1 LNHQNKFI
9 KIHLTKFIKIFK
21 FNTLYFVKNKTIS
34 YKGAINM
41 QTIAGKVAL
50 ITGAGRGIGRATAI
64 AFAQEGI
71 HVGLVGR
78 TLENLQQVAEQL
90 KQYGVKVAIA
100 AANVADLDSITT
112 AVESIREE
120 LGAIDILVNNAG
132 ISKFGNFMDL
142 TPEEWTNIIDVN
154 VKGVYYTTRAV
165 LPEMIERNTGDIIN
179 ISSTAGQKGAP
190 ITSAYTASKAA
201 VIGLSESL
209 MLEVRKKNIR
219 VTTLTPSTVATDM
232 AVELN
237 LTDGNPERVMQAEDL
252 ADLMVAQLKL
262 HPRVVL
268 KHAGLWSTNP

>member
-1 LNHQNKFI
+1 MRIVLKTNHNLFFRLN
-9 KIHLTKFIKIFK
+9 KI
-21 FNTLYFVKNKTIS
+21 IS
-34 YKGAINM
+34 TEGEKNM

-50 ITGAGRGIGRATAI
+50 ITGAGRGIGRATAV

-78 TLENLQQVAEQL
+78 TLENLQQVAEEL
-90 KQYGVKVAIA
+90 KRYDVKVAIA
-100 AANVADLDSITT
+100 AANVADLDSITA
-112 AVESIREE
+112 AVESIRVE

-190 ITSAYTASKAA
+190 ITSAYSASKAA

-237 LTDGNPERVMQAEDL
+237 LTDGNPEKVMQAEDL

>member
-1 LNHQNKFI
+1 
-9 KIHLTKFIKIFK
+9 
-21 FNTLYFVKNKTIS
+21 
-34 YKGAINM
+34 M
-41 QTIAGKVAL
+41 QSIAGKVAL
-50 ITGAGRGIGRATAI
+50 ITGAGRGIGRATAL
-64 AFAQEGI
+64 AFAKEGI

-78 TLENLQQVAEQL
+78 TLENLQRVAEEL
-90 KQYGVKVAIA
+90 KQFDVKVAYA
-100 AANVADLDSITT
+100 AADVADLDSITS
-112 AVESIREE
+112 AVESIRGE
-120 LGAIDILVNNAG
+120 LGPIDILVNNAG
-132 ISKFGNFMDL
+132 ISMFGSFMDL

-165 LPEMIERNTGDIIN
+165 LPEMIKRNTGDIIN

-190 ITSAYTASKAA
+190 ITSAYSASKAA
-201 VIGLSESL
+201 VIGMSESL

-237 LTDGNPERVMQAEDL
+237 LTDGNPEKVMQAEDL

>member
-1 LNHQNKFI
+1 
-9 KIHLTKFIKIFK
+9 
-21 FNTLYFVKNKTIS
+21 
-34 YKGAINM
+34 M
-41 QTIAGKVAL
+41 QAIAGKVAL
-50 ITGAGRGIGRATAI
+50 ITGAGRGIGRATAV
-64 AFAQEGI
+64 AFAKEGI
-71 HVGLVGR
+71 HIGLVGR
-78 TLENLQQVAEQL
+78 TLENLQQVEEEL
-90 KQYGVKVAIA
+90 KQYNVKVAIA
-100 AANVADLDSITT
+100 TANVADLASITL
-112 AVESIREE
+112 AVESIRGE

-142 TPEEWTNIIDVN
+142 APEEWTNIIDVN

-190 ITSAYTASKAA
+190 ITSAYSASKAA

-237 LTDGNPERVMQAEDL
+237 LTDGNPEKVMQAEDL

>member
-1 LNHQNKFI
+1 
-9 KIHLTKFIKIFK
+9 
-21 FNTLYFVKNKTIS
+21 
-34 YKGAINM
+34 M

-64 AFAQEGI
+64 AFAQEGV

-78 TLENLQQVAEQL
+78 TLENLQQVAEEL
-90 KQYGVKVAIA
+90 KQYDVKTAIA
-100 AANVADLDSITT
+100 AANVADLESITA
-112 AVESIREE
+112 AVASIRGE

-132 ISKFGNFMDL
+132 ISKFGGFMDL
-142 TPEEWTNIIDVN
+142 TPDEWTNIIDVN

-237 LTDGNPERVMQAEDL
+237 LTDGNPEKVMQAEDL

>member
-1 LNHQNKFI
+1 
-9 KIHLTKFIKIFK
+9 
-21 FNTLYFVKNKTIS
+21 
-34 YKGAINM
+34 M
-41 QTIAGKVAL
+41 QTITGKVAL
-50 ITGAGRGIGRATAI
+50 ITGAGRGIGKATAI
-64 AFAQEGI
+64 AFAKEGI

-78 TLENLQQVAEQL
+78 SLENLQQVAEEL
-90 KQYGVKVAIA
+90 KQYDVKVAIA
-100 AANVADLDSITT
+100 SANVADLDSITT
-112 AVESIREE
+112 AVESIRSE

-132 ISKFGNFMDL
+132 ISKFGGFMDL

-190 ITSAYTASKAA
+190 VTSAYSASKAA

-237 LTDGNPERVMQAEDL
+237 LTDGNPEKVMQAEDL

-268 KHAGLWSTNP
+268 KHAGLWSNNP

>member
-1 LNHQNKFI
+1 
-9 KIHLTKFIKIFK
+9 
-21 FNTLYFVKNKTIS
+21 
-34 YKGAINM
+34 M

-50 ITGAGRGIGRATAI
+50 ITGAGRGIGRATAV

-78 TLENLQQVAEQL
+78 TLENLQQVAEELIQFD
-90 KQYGVKVAIA
+90 VKVAIA
-100 AANVADLDSITT
+100 AANVADIDSITT
-112 AVESIREE
+112 AVESIRSE

-132 ISKFGNFMDL
+132 ISKFGGFMDL

-190 ITSAYTASKAA
+190 ITSAYSASKAA

-237 LTDGNPERVMQAEDL
+237 LTDGNPEKVMQAEDL